1 MNPSVRRGLV
11 ACAIVLLTSA
21 TSGYAQE
28 RIRIA
33 LWEVENNTEQSWGF
47 SSQMGPAAR
56 NYLDT
61 EFSQNPA
68 LSSTFVI
75 VERDKLSLVMKE
87 QGLAASGAINPQTA
101 AKVGALLGVKYIV
114 VGGID
119 KFTLNNTGGRLGSF
133 GGIGG
138 NLQQATATI
147 NLRFIDTTTGERVMA
162 MAGDAEVRKGGGFV
176 RDSAAGRDNQW
187 GLASETIEKASK
199 AAVAKF
205 VAAGYV
211 EKLAAAAAP
220 PRGLEARVVKI
231 DGDRLYINVG
241 AESGIKVGD
250 RFAVFAVGEALIDP
264 VTGANLGAEEKQ
276 TGTASV
282 TDVQAKFAIAT
293 VTGKADAKAVL
304 RRLP

>member
-1 MNPSVRRGLV
+1 MNRSFHRALAACVV
-11 ACAIVLLTSA
+11 ALLASA
-21 TSGYAQE
+21 SAGSAQE

-33 LWEVENNTEQSWGF
+33 LWEVENNTERSWAF
-47 SSQMGPAAR
+47 WNDMGPAAR
-56 NYLDT
+56 NFLDS
-61 EFSQNPA
+61 EFSENSA
-68 LSSTFVI
+68 LSSKFAM
-75 VERDKLSLVMKE
+75 VERDKLNLVMKE
-87 QGLAASGAINPQTA
+87 QNLGASGAINPQTA

-119 KFTLNNTGGRLGSF
+119 KFAINNTGGRLGSF
-133 GGIGG
+133 GGVGG

-147 NLRFIDTTTGERVMA
+147 NVRFIDTTTGERVLSMT
-162 MAGDAEVRKGGGFV
+162 GDAEVRKGGGFV
-176 RDSAAGRDNQW
+176 RGASGGRDSQW

-211 EKLAAAAAP
+211 EKLATAAAP
-220 PRGLEARVVKI
+220 PRGLEARVVKV
-231 DGDRLYINVG
+231 DGERVYINVG
-241 AESGIKVGD
+241 AESGVKVGD
-250 RFAVFAVGEALIDP
+250 RFAVFSVGEALIDP
-264 VTGANLGAEEKQ
+264 VTGANLGAEEEQ

-304 RRLP
+304 RKQP

>member
-1 MNPSVRRGLV
+1 MRSSFCRCLV
-11 ACAIVLLTSA
+11 ACAFAVLA
-21 TSGYAQE
+21 AAPGAYAQE

-33 LWEVENNTEQSWGF
+33 LWEIENNAERSWAF
-47 SSQMGPAAR
+47 WNDMGPAAR

-61 EFSQNPA
+61 EFSENA
-68 LSSTFVI
+68 MLSSRFII
-75 VERDKLSLVMKE
+75 VERDKLNLVMKE
-87 QGLAASGAINPQTA
+87 QGLATSGALNPQTA

-119 KFTLNNTGGRLGSF
+119 KFAINNTGGRVR
-133 GGIGG
+133 GIGG
-138 NLQQATATI
+138 TLQQATATV
-147 NLRFIDTTTGERVMA
+147 NLRFIDTTTGERVLA
-162 MAGDAEVRKGGGFV
+162 MTGDAEVRKGGGFGLGAV
-176 RDSAAGRDNQW
+176 AGTENQW

-205 VAAGYV
+205 VSGGYV
-211 EKLAAAAAP
+211 ERLAAAGGPA
-220 PRGLEARVVKI
+220 RTIEARVVKV

-241 AESGIKVGD
+241 AESGVKVGD
-250 RFAVFAVGEALIDP
+250 KFSIFSIGEALIDP

-293 VTGKADAKAVL
+293 VTGNADAKAVL
-304 RRLP
+304 RKQP